1 VSFVL
6 AGRGW
11 GYAAMIYAEA
21 LQELLG
27 IVSRPGVPQG
37 MARSA
42 ARLSLRIDLCL
53 VAARAAAAAHGV
65 TLEPSAGFL
74 EYLSAARVGDWRLA
88 EAVERKM
95 LAAQATPERHASKP
109 RMPEHGTA
117 HLELR

>member
-1 VSFVL
+1 MS
-6 AGRGW
+6 
-11 GYAAMIYAEA
+11 YAEA

-42 ARLSLRIDLCL
+42 GRLSLRVDLCL
-53 VAARAAAAAHGV
+53 VAARAAAAGHGV

-88 EAVERKM
+88 QAVERRM
-95 LAAQATPERHASKP
+95 LAAPVPPGQRASKA
-109 RMPEHGTA
+109 RLPEPGTA